1 MEKEV
6 SEVIRID
13 NPYVIEADSP
23 VKQVQDKVENEV
35 EGDTEEAHLMY
46 KSPRLFRKSL
56 IFKTWK
62 LFHGQAKP
70 EAKTQS
76 RPMKEK

>member
-6 SEVIRID
+6 PEVIRID
-13 NPYVIEADSP
+13 NPYVIKEDSP
-23 VKQVQDKVENEV
+23 VNQVHYKVENEI
-35 EGDTEEAHLMY
+35 EGDTEEAHLVY

-62 LFHGQAKP
+62 LFHGQEEP

-76 RPMKEK
+76 RPLKEK